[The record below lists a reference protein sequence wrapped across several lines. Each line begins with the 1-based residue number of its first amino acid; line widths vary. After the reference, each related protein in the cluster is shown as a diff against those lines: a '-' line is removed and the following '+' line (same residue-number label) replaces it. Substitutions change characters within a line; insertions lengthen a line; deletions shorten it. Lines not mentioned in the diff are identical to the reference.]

1 MERAR
6 HATDPRAVGT
16 SEGAEGSAPGL
27 PPQPP
32 PAANGYGIPPDT
44 DAAMAGSAVP
54 DQAPRDG
61 PSDTGAPSDVPPQS
75 PAQNPALRAEP
86 GVGGALLYYAVWL
99 PAPSGLPAGPPI
111 YLPAGGM
118 PLAGGGPSPAGAAAM
133 AGNLAGMSGGGAGG
147 GAAGGAGV
155 ASGPMPNEA
164 QAHNQRLLVWAII
177 LGVMAV
183 HLPWIAYL
191 VAVHGCW
198 GTFIDACWQAS
209 VADGM
214 LDDEV
219 DPFAETLGDPFV
231 FARIV
236 FLMLRVQAVLSADW
250 GEYSQAMQL
259 STGLGSFVLTR
270 IVAANGLVMQG
281 RGKAV
286 YLAALC
292 LTLFVIL
299 FWAEL
304 HLTSDQGHPLL
315 GDDTV
320 LDYISQTLPPDFASY
335 GSVRDGL
342 MQLLQFLR
350 LADALILGACLAL
363 PTSQRKTA

>member
-1 MERAR
+1 MGAPPP
-6 HATDPRAVGT
+6 APPTDTTGGVPAGDVAGEAGT
-16 SEGAEGSAPGL
+16 GL
-27 PPQPP
+27 PPSAGPHAEQS
-32 PAANGYGIPPDT
+32 AAPG
-44 DAAMAGSAVP
+44 AGH
-54 DQAPRDG
+54 
-61 PSDTGAPSDVPPQS
+61 
-75 PAQNPALRAEP
+75 
-86 GVGGALLYYAVWL
+86 LLYYAVWL
-99 PAPSGLPAGPPI
+99 PAAPGLPPGPPI
-111 YLPAGGM
+111 YLPAGGGS
-118 PLAGGGPSPAGAAAM
+118 PPPAWAGSAAGSAAGASPPIGAAAAVGGGIGSAGAM
-133 AGNLAGMSGGGAGG
+133 AG
-147 GAAGGAGV
+147 
-155 ASGPMPNEA
+155 GPTEA

-177 LGVMAV
+177 LSVMAV

-198 GTFIDACWQAS
+198 GTFLDACWQAPL
-209 VADGM
+209 AEEM
-214 LDDEV
+214 LEGEV
-219 DPFAETLGDPFV
+219 DPFAETVADPYL

-281 RGKAV
+281 RGKAI

-292 LTLFVIL
+292 LTLFIIL

-363 PTSQRKTA
+363 PTNQRKTQ

>member
-1 MERAR
+1 METAR
-6 HATDPRAVGT
+6 KATDPVMAGPDEALALPDAN
-16 SEGAEGSAPGL
+16 SPPPPP
-27 PPQPP
+27 PPQPS
-32 PAANGYGIPPDT
+32 PAADMP
-44 DAAMAGSAVP
+44 AATLPEG
-54 DQAPRDG
+54 
-61 PSDTGAPSDVPPQS
+61 
-75 PAQNPALRAEP
+75 
-86 GVGGALLYYAVWL
+86 GVQPLVYYAVWL
-99 PAPSGLPAGPPI
+99 PGPAGAPTGAPI
-111 YLPAGGM
+111 YLPAGGGAL
-118 PLAGGGPSPAGAAAM
+118 PPVAGGPPPVMAPASAQAP
-133 AGNLAGMSGGGAGG
+133 GGAGS
-147 GAAGGAGV
+147 AA
-155 ASGPMPNEA
+155 SQA

-198 GTFIDACWQAS
+198 GTFIDACWQAP
-209 VADGM
+209 VTEG
-214 LDDEV
+214 LLEGEI
-219 DPFAETLGDPFV
+219 DPFAETVGDPYL

-270 IVAANGLVMQG
+270 IVASNGLVFQA

-292 LTLFVIL
+292 LTLFFIL

-304 HLTSDQGHPLL
+304 HLTSDEGHPLL

-363 PTSQRKTA
+363 PTTQRKTA

>member
-1 MERAR
+1 METAR
-6 HATDPRAVGT
+6 TATDPAVAGLAARERAMG
-16 SEGAEGSAPGL
+16 E
-27 PPQPP
+27 PP
-32 PAANGYGIPPDT
+32 PAPPT
-44 DAAMAGSAVP
+44 AIAGVLPAGSGAGEAGMAVP
-54 DQAPRDG
+54 PLAGAVGEQD
-61 PSDTGAPSDVPPQS
+61 GAP
-75 PAQNPALRAEP
+75 
-86 GVGGALLYYAVWL
+86 GAGRLLYYAVWL
-99 PAPSGLPAGPPI
+99 PAPPGLPPGPPI
-111 YLPAGGM
+111 YLPAGG
-118 PLAGGGPSPAGAAAM
+118 GSPAPFRAGVSPPIGAAA
-133 AGNLAGMSGGGAGG
+133 AVGGGM
-147 GAAGGAGV
+147 GAAGTMAG
-155 ASGPMPNEA
+155 GPTEA

-177 LGVMAV
+177 LCVMAV

-198 GTFIDACWQAS
+198 GTFLDACWQAPL
-209 VADGM
+209 AEEM
-214 LDDEV
+214 LEGEV
-219 DPFAETLGDPFV
+219 DPFAETVADPYL

-281 RGKAV
+281 RGKAI

-363 PTSQRKTA
+363 PTNQRKTA

>member
-1 MERAR
+1 MEPAR
-6 HATDPRAVGT
+6 EATDPDQAAGRQARADASTLTAGPG
-16 SEGAEGSAPGL
+16 EGAVSAV
-27 PPQPP
+27 PPLPP
-32 PAANGYGIPPDT
+32 PASA
-44 DAAMAGSAVP
+44 AVP
-54 DQAPRDG
+54 MSG
-61 PSDTGAPSDVPPQS
+61 PENVAGPIAGLV
-75 PAQNPALRAEP
+75 
-86 GVGGALLYYAVWL
+86 YYAVWL
-99 PAPSGLPAGPPI
+99 PTPGGGVQGPPI
-111 YLPAGGM
+111 YLPAG
-118 PLAGGGPSPAGAAAM
+118 L
-133 AGNLAGMSGGGAGG
+133 GAGG
-147 GAAGGAGV
+147 VTAGADAVPGMGHGAFLPPRPDTPATASPPAGT
-155 ASGPMPNEA
+155 E

-198 GTFIDACWQAS
+198 GTFLDACFQAP
-209 VADGM
+209 VGEA
-214 LDDEV
+214 LLAEEA
-219 DPFAETLGDPFV
+219 DPFAETVGDPYL

-236 FLMLRVQAVLSADW
+236 FLLLRVQAVLSSDW
-250 GEYSQAMQL
+250 AEYSQAMQL

-270 IVAANGLVMQG
+270 IVAANGLVTRG
-281 RGKAV
+281 REKAI

-292 LTLFVIL
+292 MVLFVIL

-304 HLTSDQGHPLL
+304 HLTSDSVHPLL

-342 MQLLQFLR
+342 LQLLQFLR

-363 PTSQRKTA
+363 PSTQRKPA

>member
-1 MERAR
+1 METAR
-6 HATDPRAVGT
+6 NATDPLVAGQAARERA
-16 SEGAEGSAPGL
+16 AE
-27 PPQPP
+27 PQPP
-32 PAANGYGIPPDT
+32 LVEMPPPPPPPAGMTGPQTAPAAN
-44 DAAMAGSAVP
+44 AMGSGP
-54 DQAPRDG
+54 GLGPTAPVMDG
-61 PSDTGAPSDVPPQS
+61 T
-75 PAQNPALRAEP
+75 
-86 GVGGALLYYAVWL
+86 GALLYYAVWL
-99 PAPSGLPAGPPI
+99 PGPAGAPSGPPV
-111 YLPAGGM
+111 YLPAGGGPM
-118 PLAGGGPSPAGAAAM
+118 AAGGGFSPGMAAM
-133 AGNLAGMSGGGAGG
+133 PPIG
-147 GAAGGAGV
+147 GV
-155 ASGPMPNEA
+155 APMGVPVISEA

-177 LGVMAV
+177 LCVMAV

-198 GTFIDACWQAS
+198 GTFLDACWQAP
-209 VADGM
+209 VAEGI
-214 LDDEV
+214 LEGEV
-219 DPFAETLGDPFV
+219 DPFAETVGDPYL

-236 FLMLRVQAVLSADW
+236 FLMLRVQTVLSGDW
-250 GEYSQAMQL
+250 AEYSQAMQL

-270 IVAANGLVMQG
+270 IVASNGLVMES
-281 RGKAV
+281 RGKAI

-304 HLTSDQGHPLL
+304 HLTSELGHPLL

-342 MQLLQFLR
+342 MHLLQFLR

-363 PTSQRKTA
+363 PTTQRKIA

>member
-1 MERAR
+1 METAR
-6 HATDPRAVGT
+6 KATDPVTVGPD
-16 SEGAEGSAPGL
+16 EALALDVANVAPPPPPTTPPVDL
-27 PPQPP
+27 PPSPVAALPETGVQPL
-32 PAANGYGIPPDT
+32 
-44 DAAMAGSAVP
+44 V
-54 DQAPRDG
+54 
-61 PSDTGAPSDVPPQS
+61 
-75 PAQNPALRAEP
+75 
-86 GVGGALLYYAVWL
+86 YYAVWL
-99 PAPSGLPAGPPI
+99 PGPAGAPSGAPI
-111 YLPAGGM
+111 YLPAGGAALPATASVM
-118 PLAGGGPSPAGAAAM
+118 PPALAAGPPPSPA
-133 AGNLAGMSGGGAGG
+133 SGAGT
-147 GAAGGAGV
+147 V
-155 ASGPMPNEA
+155 AQEA
-164 QAHNQRLLVWAII
+164 QAHNQRLLIWAII

-198 GTFIDACWQAS
+198 GTFIDACWQAP
-209 VADGM
+209 VADG
-214 LDDEV
+214 LLEGEI
-219 DPFAETLGDPFV
+219 DPFAETVGDPYL

-236 FLMLRVQAVLSADW
+236 FLLLRVQAVLSADW

-270 IVAANGLVMQG
+270 IVASNGLVFQG

-292 LTLFVIL
+292 LTLFFVL

-363 PTSQRKTA
+363 PTTQRKTA

>member
-1 MERAR
+1 METAR
-6 HATDPRAVGT
+6 SATDPVMAGPDAALAG
-16 SEGAEGSAPGL
+16 SEGHAVAQAAMPPPPPLPSPL
-27 PPQPP
+27 PPPVP
-32 PAANGYGIPPDT
+32 SPLPGADAPAG
-44 DAAMAGSAVP
+44 
-54 DQAPRDG
+54 G
-61 PSDTGAPSDVPPQS
+61 P
-75 PAQNPALRAEP
+75 RAEP
-86 GVGGALLYYAVWL
+86 AVQPLIYYAVWL
-99 PAPSGLPAGPPI
+99 PGPSGAPTGAPI
-111 YLPAGGM
+111 YLPAGGAA
-118 PLAGGGPSPAGAAAM
+118 PGPV
-133 AGNLAGMSGGGAGG
+133 
-147 GAAGGAGV
+147 AAGLPPAMMPPPVQGVGGV
-155 ASGPMPNEA
+155 ALPPYAQEA

-177 LGVMAV
+177 LCVLAV

-198 GTFIDACWQAS
+198 GTFLDACWQAP
-209 VADGM
+209 VAEAMGM
-214 LDDEV
+214 EGDI
-219 DPFAETLGDPFV
+219 DPFAETVGDPYL

-270 IVAANGLVMQG
+270 IVASNGLLMES
-281 RGKAV
+281 RGKSV

-292 LTLFVIL
+292 LTLFLIL

-363 PTSQRKTA
+363 PTTQRKTA

>member
-1 MERAR
+1 METAR
-6 HATDPRAVGT
+6 NATDPLVAGQAARERA
-16 SEGAEGSAPGL
+16 AEPQSPRMEM
-27 PPQPP
+27 PPPP
-32 PAANGYGIPPDT
+32 PAETTAPQTEPAVDAVGSGQAAPPV
-44 DAAMAGSAVP
+44 VP
-54 DQAPRDG
+54 G
-61 PSDTGAPSDVPPQS
+61 MGGA
-75 PAQNPALRAEP
+75 
-86 GVGGALLYYAVWL
+86 GALLYYAVWL
-99 PAPSGLPAGPPI
+99 PGPAGAPSGPPV
-111 YLPAGGM
+111 YLPAGVM
-118 PLAGGGPSPAGAAAM
+118 PAATAGGGFPPGMAAM
-133 AGNLAGMSGGGAGG
+133 PPAGG
-147 GAAGGAGV
+147 GGPAGGAV
-155 ASGPMPNEA
+155 LSEA

-177 LGVMAV
+177 LCVMAV

-198 GTFIDACWQAS
+198 GTFLDACWQAP
-209 VADGM
+209 VAEAM
-214 LDDEV
+214 LEGEI
-219 DPFAETLGDPFV
+219 DPFAETVGDPYL

-236 FLMLRVQAVLSADW
+236 FLMLRVQAVLSGDW
-250 GEYSQAMQL
+250 AEYSQAMQL

-270 IVAANGLVMQG
+270 IVASNGLVMEN

-286 YLAALC
+286 HLAALC
-292 LTLFVIL
+292 LTLFLIL

-304 HLTSDQGHPLL
+304 HLTSEQGHPLL

-363 PTSQRKTA
+363 PTTQRKTA

>member
-1 MERAR
+1 MVA
-6 HATDPRAVGT
+6 
-16 SEGAEGSAPGL
+16 
-27 PPQPP
+27 
-32 PAANGYGIPPDT
+32 
-44 DAAMAGSAVP
+44 
-54 DQAPRDG
+54 
-61 PSDTGAPSDVPPQS
+61 
-75 PAQNPALRAEP
+75 
-86 GVGGALLYYAVWL
+86 
-99 PAPSGLPAGPPI
+99 
-111 YLPAGGM
+111 
-118 PLAGGGPSPAGAAAM
+118 AGGGVPPPMGATAE
-133 AGNLAGMSGGGAGG
+133 GAPIVGPI
-147 GAAGGAGV
+147 V
-155 ASGPMPNEA
+155 AEA

-177 LGVMAV
+177 LCVMAV

-198 GTFIDACWQAS
+198 GTFIDACWQAP

-214 LDDEV
+214 LEGEI
-219 DPFAETLGDPFV
+219 DPFAETVGDPYL

-236 FLMLRVQAVLSADW
+236 FLMLRVQTVLSGDW
-250 GEYSQAMQL
+250 AEYSQAMQL

-270 IVAANGLVMQG
+270 IVASNGLVMEG
-281 RGKAV
+281 RGKAI

-292 LTLFVIL
+292 LTLFFIL

-335 GSVRDGL
+335 GSVREGL

-363 PTSQRKTA
+363 PTTQRKTA